1 MKGGENK
8 MKKSYPYNVLSDKK
22 CSVSGC
28 SKKLKLR
35 IVEEHPKFDKCYKCY
50 KNGGKITTE

>member
-1 MKGGENK
+1 